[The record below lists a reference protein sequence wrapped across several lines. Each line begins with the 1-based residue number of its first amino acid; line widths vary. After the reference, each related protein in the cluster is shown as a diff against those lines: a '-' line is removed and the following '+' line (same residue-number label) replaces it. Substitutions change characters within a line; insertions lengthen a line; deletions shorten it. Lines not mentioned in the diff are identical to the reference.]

1 MINILR
7 GGSRLYD
14 QKWDQWDP
22 ISYAKTTVGKACCF
36 FVDALS
42 LASETILGYD
52 ADGDV
57 HVGGS
62 VTANEPGQR
71 QWQKD

>member
-1 MINILR
+1 MINLLR

-22 ISYAKTTVGKACCF
+22 ISYAKTTVDKACCF

-57 HVGGS
+57 HVEGS

-71 QWQKD
+71 QRQKD